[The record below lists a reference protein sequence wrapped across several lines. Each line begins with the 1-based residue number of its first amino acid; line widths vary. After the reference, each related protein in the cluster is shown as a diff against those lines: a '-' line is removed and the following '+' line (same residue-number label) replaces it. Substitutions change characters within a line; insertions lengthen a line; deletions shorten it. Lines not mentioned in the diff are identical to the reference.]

1 VNVGELI
8 EELRK
13 YDPDLPVLM
22 PRSDCSALEDAVA
35 CHPDVVREGQIM
47 GYESLSWFPWET
59 DDPATERL
67 QVVVI
72 DFSQQFQVSAECPWS
87 VRT

>member
-1 VNVGELI
+1 MNVGELI

-35 CHPDVVREGQIM
+35 CYQDVVREGQIM
-47 GYESLSWFPWET
+47 GYESLSWFPWES
-59 DDPATERL
+59 DDPASEKL

-72 DFSQQFQVSAECPWS
+72 DFSQQFPLAAK
-87 VRT
+87 